1 MSVVPLALALALSLL
16 THPRS
21 ASANDSSFGGE
32 GADLAP
38 LRETRV
44 RMKSEDIT
52 LTLRDDL
59 WHVEARYRFHNPT
72 GDAVALQMGFPER
85 HCDPADDC
93 NEGAG
98 RFLDLHTEV
107 RGEPVEMR
115 EGRVGSEHAWAPRL
129 GRVFLFDVRFG
140 AGEELQV
147 VHRYRMPRS
156 TFVETRDE
164 VFYVTRTGA
173 LWAGPIERAR
183 FTVRTPYRPGRLAFP
198 REYLLQSFTERMDGA
213 TPMTELVFEQQDWT
227 PTHDLDLHLYDTYAV
242 LGEAE
247 VHCPDPSSL
256 DYYTRRLRERLD
268 ERERLRIREQLART
282 DARFRR
288 LDDAQR
294 RICRNMVFAVHGFA
308 FRSADLRRIFYPPPR
323 QTADPFGYMSAEEA
337 REAEDAP
344 VYTVV
349 LLQENAEYQR
359 SLVRPYENRYLQRLN
374 RR

>member
-1 MSVVPLALALALSLL
+1 MTATLIALYLAAFPL
-16 THPRS
+16 S

-59 WHVEARYRFHNPT
+59 WHVEARYRFDNPT
-72 GDAVALQMGFPER
+72 RRAVEIQMGFPER
-85 HCDPADDC
+85 HCDPEGDC
-93 NEGAG
+93 AEGAG

-107 RGEPVEMR
+107 RGEQVEMR
-115 EGRVGSEHAWAPRL
+115 VGRVGREHEWAPRL
-129 GRVFLFDVRFG
+129 GRVFLFDVRF
-140 AGEELQV
+140 AAREELEI

-198 REYLLQSFTERMDGA
+198 EEYQLQSFVERMDAGE
-213 TPMTELVFEQQDWT
+213 PMTELVFEQRDWT
-227 PTHDLDLHLYDTYAV
+227 PTRDLDLHLYESYAV
-242 LGEAE
+242 MGQPE
-247 VHCPDPSSL
+247 VHCPDPTAL
-256 DYYTRRLRERLD
+256 DYYTRRLRERID
-268 ERERLRIREQLART
+268 ERERRRMREQLARINT
-282 DARFRR
+282 RFRS

-294 RICRNMVFAVHGFA
+294 RICRNMVFAIHGYA
-308 FRSADLRRIFYPPPR
+308 FRSADLRRIFYPPPH
-323 QTADPFGYMSAEEA
+323 QTVDPFGYMSEEEA

-349 LLQENAEYQR
+349 LLQQNPEYSR
-359 SLVRPYENRYLQRLN
+359 SLVRPFENRYLQRLN